1 MMSEEMI
8 GFAAVVLVCSIPMAA
23 IYAFYRVRKLK
34 SEERLAAIAKGLNVP
49 FEPELPHSQRSRRSG
64 ILLVCGGLGY
74 SLTFALI
81 SLLER
86 NALIPAA
93 FGIIPV
99 AIGIGYF
106 IDATLVR
113 RELRPSGLK
122 RAPPTRWH
130 LAVHRL
136 DLSLVGM

>member
-1 MMSEEMI
+1 MSEEMI
-8 GFAAVVLVCSIPMAA
+8 GFAAVVLVCSIPIAA

-49 FEPELPHSQRSRRSG
+49 FEPELAHPQRSRRSG

-113 RELRPSGLK
+113 RELRPSG
-122 RAPPTRWH
+122 
-130 LAVHRL
+130 
-136 DLSLVGM
+136 